1 MLLLAL
7 MMMTVFYEPSALNP
21 QENAS
26 WITEEIEPIPI
37 GRHYGDIT
45 CASTDERICH
55 RVCIWLDETVGGG
68 EESQIGRNDGLLR
81 TIMSIAGVTEFLRN
95 SQVDTTHFKRP
106 DFAALYSG
114 VPILVD
120 EEKIGDDIQ
129 GAVDDVINKFVWI
142 PHLRNL
148 PFFLGIAFS
157 FNQIRIVKIIRN
169 SPPEII
175 FVGNC
180 SSTAER
186 YAVLKPAVN
195 VARVL
200 KHFIGTNM
208 IHPLGLSMNTWHK
221 RANEKRIKL
230 THEGAEVECPDRKK
244 FRFLKKF
251 YEKCNKVHVPFL
263 ESLSDVDIKNQR
275 FTLGPL
281 GLSRKPTVA
290 QFPRAITCIATALF
304 ALHKE
309 GYVHTDIRWSNIVML
324 DDDDWML
331 IDCYEVCL
339 LSDNDALKACARAR
353 KVTTHAWGVHD
364 DLRQLSVLCEDQFS
378 ELGNLIAAEGTA
390 LDDIA
395 TACEEIVQH

>member
-1 MLLLAL
+1 MVLLAL
-7 MMMTVFYEPSALNP
+7 MMMAVFYEPSALNP

-26 WITEEIEPIPI
+26 WITDEIEPIPI
-37 GRHYGDIT
+37 GHRYGDIT

-55 RVCIWLDETVGGG
+55 RLCIWLGETVGGG

-95 SQVDTTHFKRP
+95 RQVDTTHFKRP

-114 VPILVD
+114 VPILID
-120 EEKIGDDIQ
+120 EEKTGDDIQ
-129 GAVDDVINKFVWI
+129 GAVNDVINKFVWI

-157 FNQIRIVKIIRN
+157 FHQIRIVKIVRN
-169 SPPEII
+169 SAPEIL
-175 FVGNC
+175 FSGNC
-180 SSTAER
+180 SSPAER

-200 KHFIGTNM
+200 KYFIGANM
-208 IHPLGLSMNTWHK
+208 IHPVGLSMDTWHK
-221 RANEKRIKL
+221 RPCEKRIKL
-230 THEGAEVECPDRKK
+230 THEGAQVECPGQKK

-251 YEKCNKVHVPFL
+251 YEKCNEVPFL
-263 ESLSDVDIKNQR
+263 ESLSDVNTKKLR
-275 FTLGPL
+275 LTLVPL
-281 GLSRKPTVA
+281 GLSCKPTVA

-304 ALHKE
+304 ALHKK
-309 GYVHTDIRWSNIVML
+309 GYVHTDIRWSNIVLL
-324 DDDDWML
+324 DNDDWML

-339 LSDNDALKACARAR
+339 LSDNDALKACAQAR
-353 KVTTHAWGVHD
+353 NVTTHAWGVHD
-364 DLRQLSVLCEDQFS
+364 DLRQLSVLCGDQFS

-390 LDDIA
+390 LDDIT

>member
-1 MLLLAL
+1 M
-7 MMMTVFYEPSALNP
+7 
-21 QENAS
+21 
-26 WITEEIEPIPI
+26 
-37 GRHYGDIT
+37 
-45 CASTDERICH
+45 
-55 RVCIWLDETVGGG
+55 
-68 EESQIGRNDGLLR
+68 
-81 TIMSIAGVTEFLRN
+81 
-95 SQVDTTHFKRP
+95 
-106 DFAALYSG
+106 
-114 VPILVD
+114 
-120 EEKIGDDIQ
+120 
-129 GAVDDVINKFVWI
+129 
-142 PHLRNL
+142 
-148 PFFLGIAFS
+148 
-157 FNQIRIVKIIRN
+157 
-169 SPPEII
+169 
-175 FVGNC
+175 
-180 SSTAER
+180 
-186 YAVLKPAVN
+186 
-195 VARVL
+195 
-200 KHFIGTNM
+200 
-208 IHPLGLSMNTWHK
+208 
-221 RANEKRIKL
+221 
-230 THEGAEVECPDRKK
+230 
-244 FRFLKKF
+244 KKF

-263 ESLSDVDIKNQR
+263 ESLSDVDTKNQR